1 MKTLKDF
8 FSLENKNYREQEKR
22 RLTFNL
28 KKEEY
33 RMGLN

>member
-8 FSLENKNYREQEKR
+8 FRMEDKNYRAQEKR
-22 RLTFNL
+22 RLHNNL

-33 RMGLN
+33 RMGLH

>member
-8 FSLENKNYREQEKR
+8 FSLENKYYRKQEKR
-22 RLTFNL
+22 RLTNNL